1 MSNIITPEQQIQ
13 RTDTFIEAPIDGELV
28 LMSIDNGKY
37 YGMDSVASR
46 IWALLEQPTTVKSIV
61 TTLVEEYDVSQTKCE
76 SETLKFIELLVTEK
90 ALII

>member
-46 IWALLEQPTTVKSIV
+46 IWGLLEQPTSISAIV
-61 TTLVEEYDVSQTKCE
+61 TTLVEEYDVSQALCE
-76 SETLKFIELLVTEK
+76 SETFTFIELLATEK

>member
-1 MSNIITPEQQIQ
+1 MNNTITPEQQIQ

-46 IWALLEQPTTVKSIV
+46 IWGLLEQPTSLNSIV
-61 TTLVEEYDVSQTKCE
+61 ATLVEEYDVSQTICE
-76 SETLKFIELLVTEK
+76 SETLKFIELLATEK